1 MINLIPSQY
10 NVTVID
16 SLGCTVNS
24 SDVNITQPDSL
35 YISSIISTNVNC
47 NGGSDGSVLVTS
59 SGGTPNYT
67 YTWSGGSDINLSAGS
82 YTVTVTDNNGCTKSE
97 DYLITEPSAISV
109 QFLRDSV
116 NCLGGS
122 DGTATAIV
130 TGGAGNYNLLWSDG
144 STSNTVNTLNAGYH
158 ILTVSD
164 ANSCIFTDSVQILE
178 PSQSIEIDSLIV
190 SEITCNNANNASI
203 TVLATGGQLPYVCL
217 LYTSPSPRD

>member
-1 MINLIPSQY
+1 MFYVMIVRTDRLQLMYQGGTGTYSYLWNNGQTSNPVINLIPSQY
-10 NVTVID
+10 NVTVTD

-35 YISSIISTNVNC
+35 YISSIIITNVSC

-59 SGGTPNYT
+59 LGGTPNYT
-67 YTWSGGSDINLSAGS
+67 YTWSGGSDINLSNGS

-97 DYLITEPSAISV
+97 DYLITEALNISV

-130 TGGAGNYNLLWSDG
+130 TGGQEIIIYYGVMEVHL
-144 STSNTVNTLNAGYH
+144 TL
-158 ILTVSD
+158 
-164 ANSCIFTDSVQILE
+164 
-178 PSQSIEIDSLIV
+178 
-190 SEITCNNANNASI
+190 
-203 TVLATGGQLPYVCL
+203 
-217 LYTSPSPRD
+217 